1 MIKCWEF
8 EPQNRP
14 SFQELHKN
22 TSSYIARIA
31 GYLEVSYNPFEGAG
45 GNTLQGKEEEEE
57 EEEES
62 LPDPGIAIEV
72 HPPSLKCCIL
82 EIEKTQ
88 NYDLHINM

>member
-1 MIKCWEF
+1 MNMCWEF

-31 GYLEVSYNPFEGAG
+31 GYLEMSYNPFEKSG
-45 GNTLQGKEEEEE
+45 GNTLQGKEKEEG
-57 EEEES
+57 

-72 HPPSLKCCIL
+72 HPPSLKM
-82 EIEKTQ
+82 
-88 NYDLHINM
+88 LHFGN